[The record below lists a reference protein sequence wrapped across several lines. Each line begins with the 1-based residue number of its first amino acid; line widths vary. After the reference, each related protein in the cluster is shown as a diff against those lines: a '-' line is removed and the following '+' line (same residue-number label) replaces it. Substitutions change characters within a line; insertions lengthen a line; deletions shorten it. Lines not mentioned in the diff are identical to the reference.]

1 MAEFNKKDAEK
12 YAKDVLGFDTEDDCC
27 AVFRLKNRTDLGLP
41 GRGSDGSRMNGSDWA
56 CVHSDEEVDIGV
68 FGGIYYFSDKDI
80 EEQAE
85 KGPLHYLN
93 DERGR
98 EDGPRKATAY
108 TDGSY
113 NADTGEYGAGVVLFT
128 DRSEKPVTEAFSGR
142 ADDGENGWQ
151 VNGEIAAAKRAIEL
165 AMQSGYSSLEIHHDY
180 EGVGAWPDRK
190 WKAKKNYTRRYA
202 DFVNAARKRIDI
214 SFVHVKGHSGD
225 EWNEMADKLAG
236 EACGIR

>member
-1 MAEFNKKDAEK
+1 MAKFNKKDAEK
-12 YAKDVLGFDTEDDCC
+12 YAKDDLGFDTEDDCC

-56 CVHSDEEVDIGV
+56 CVHSNEEVDIGV

-128 DRSEKPVTEAFSGR
+128 DRSKKPVTEAFSGR

-165 AMQSGYSSLEIHHDY
+165 AMQSGYSSLEI
-180 EGVGAWPDRK
+180 R
-190 WKAKKNYTRRYA
+190 KAKKNYTRRYA
-202 DFVNAARKRIDI
+202 DFVNAARKQIDI
-214 SFVHVKGHSGD
+214 SFVHVKGHSGN

-236 EACGIR
+236 EACGIK